1 MKMQF
6 NNIIDFFKH
15 LQGGTMAEKNESSI
29 DILNRIKDNG
39 SEKVELEMRLGR
51 DIAKLFAGLN
61 DNLGLLMNRVDA
73 IEKKLGDDGEKEN
86 KKTEK

>member
-1 MKMQF
+1 
-6 NNIIDFFKH
+6 
-15 LQGGTMAEKNESSI
+15 MAEKNESSI

-51 DIAKLFAGLN
+51 DLAKMLAGLN

-73 IEKKLGDDGEKEN
+73 IEKKLGDDGEKKEEP
-86 KKTEK
+86 KK